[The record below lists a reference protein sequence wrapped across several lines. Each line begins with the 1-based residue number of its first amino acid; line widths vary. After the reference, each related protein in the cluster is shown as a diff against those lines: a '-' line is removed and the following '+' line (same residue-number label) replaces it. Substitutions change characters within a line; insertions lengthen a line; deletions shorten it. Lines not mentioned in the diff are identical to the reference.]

1 MHVSVTAA
9 HHARPRFRR
18 HLRGIAGALALS
30 ALTALVPPL
39 SVGAQTQTGT
49 VSGRV
54 TAAEGGQ
61 PLAGV
66 TIFVTGTQLGALTRS
81 DGTYRVALRPGRYE
95 LRVRLIGFTST
106 FDSVTVS

>member
-1 MHVSVTAA
+1 MPVFGTPA
-9 HHARPRFRR
+9 HTTRARIRR
-18 HLRGIAGALALS
+18 YFLSILVALTLSPLAL
-30 ALTALVPPL
+30 L
-39 SVGAQTQTGT
+39 AQTQTGT

-54 TAAEGGQ
+54 TSTDGGP

-106 FDSVTVS
+106 FDSVTVVAGQNVV